1 MPGPNNPESTLDTT
15 LQLISLA
22 GAVALLLWGMHMVQ
36 TGIQRAFGSK
46 LRAVLARTLRRRF
59 SAVVSGAGITLL
71 LQSSTAT
78 GLLVTNLA
86 ANGMIEFIPAMAVML
101 GANIG
106 TALIVAILSFNVS
119 MLSAPLILLG
129 VVLFRSDRNPT
140 AHDLGRVFIGLGL
153 MLLALHQMLAVLGP
167 IEHSADVRTILGVL
181 EHLPA
186 IAILLGAVAA
196 WAVHASV
203 AVVLLVASFATY
215 GTISLETAGML
226 VLGANLGTAL
236 NPLFE
241 AAADNPM
248 ARRVPLA
255 NLGNRVVGIAIAWPL
270 MPWIVE
276 VMQWGGL
283 GRGTAT
289 ATMHLAFNL
298 ILAVVTLPLLGPI
311 ARLLQLLV
319 PDRTNED
326 DPAKPRHLDTSVLE
340 FPVVALGN
348 AAREALRLADA
359 LESMLEEARE
369 AVSSGNR
376 RRISATRERDDIL
389 DALNS
394 AIKAYLAKLDPDLL
408 SEDDRSRLN
417 QILVFASNM
426 EQAGDFISGSLLPH
440 ASKRFKRGLPVEER
454 QEQTLESL
462 IDRLIANTRLAA
474 SLFMTEDTPAARALA
489 EEKLAFR
496 KAEEKAT
503 AEHFSRMHGQSRAEV
518 QGDALHVDLVRD
530 LKLIN
535 SHIVAAAA
543 YPVLERSGE
552 LLKSRLAPHEP

>member
-1 MPGPNNPESTLDTT
+1 MGTT

-22 GAVALLLWGMHMVQ
+22 GAVALLLWAMHMVQ
-36 TGIQRAFGSK
+36 TGVQRAFGPR
-46 LRAVLARTLRRRF
+46 LRAVLARTLRRRL
-59 SAVVSGAGITLL
+59 SALVSGAGITLL

-86 ANGMIEFIPAMAVML
+86 ANGMIEFVPAMAIML

-119 MLSAPLILLG
+119 VLSAPLVLLG

-153 MLLALHQMLAVLGP
+153 MLLALHQMLAVLEP
-167 IEHSADVRTILGVL
+167 LEHSPDVRTILGVL
-181 EHLPA
+181 EHLPV
-186 IAILLGAVAA
+186 IAILLGAIAA

-215 GTISLETAGML
+215 GTISLTTAGLL

-241 AAADNPM
+241 ASADNPM
-248 ARRVPLA
+248 SRRVPLA

-270 MPWIVE
+270 MPWIVDWL
-276 VMQWGGL
+276 QWAGFS
-283 GRGTAT
+283 RGAAT
-289 ATMHLAFNL
+289 AAIHLGFNVV
-298 ILAVVTLPLLGPI
+298 LALATLPLLGPI
-311 ARLLQLLV
+311 ARLLNRLV
-319 PDRTNED
+319 PDRTDED

-348 AAREALRLADA
+348 AAREALSTGSRQ
-359 LESMLEEARE
+359 
-369 AVSSGNR
+369 
-376 RRISATRERDDIL
+376 RISATRQRDDIL

-408 SEDDRSRLN
+408 SEADRNRLN
-417 QILVFASNM
+417 QILVFAANM
-426 EQAGDFISGSLLPH
+426 EQAGDFVSGSLLPH
-440 ASKRFKRGLPVEER
+440 ASKRYKRGLPADER
-454 QEQTLESL
+454 QERTLEAL
-462 IDRLIANTRLAA
+462 MDRLIANTRLAA

-489 EEKLAFR
+489 NEKLAFR
-496 KAEEKAT
+496 KAEEDAA
-503 AEHFSRMHGQSRAEV
+503 AEHFSGMHGLSRAAV
-518 QGDALHVDLVRD
+518 QRDALHVDLVRD

-552 LLKSRLAPHEP
+552 LLKSRIAPSEP

>member
-1 MPGPNNPESTLDTT
+1 MGTT

-22 GAVALLLWGMHMVQ
+22 GAVALLLWAMHMVQ
-36 TGIQRAFGSK
+36 TGVQRAFGPR
-46 LRAVLARTLRRRF
+46 LRAVLARTLRRRL
-59 SAVVSGAGITLL
+59 SALVSGAGITLL

-86 ANGMIEFIPAMAVML
+86 ANGMIEFVPAMAIML

-119 MLSAPLILLG
+119 VLSAPLVLLG

-153 MLLALHQMLAVLGP
+153 MLLALHQMLAVLEP
-167 IEHSADVRTILGVL
+167 LEHSPDVRTILGVL
-181 EHLPA
+181 EHLPV
-186 IAILLGAVAA
+186 IAILLGAIAA

-215 GTISLETAGML
+215 GTISLTTAGLL

-241 AAADNPM
+241 ASADNPM
-248 ARRVPLA
+248 SRRVPLA

-270 MPWIVE
+270 MPWIVDWL
-276 VMQWGGL
+276 QWAGFS
-283 GRGTAT
+283 RGAAT
-289 ATMHLAFNL
+289 AAIHLGFNVV
-298 ILAVVTLPLLGPI
+298 LALATLPLLGPI
-311 ARLLQLLV
+311 ARLLNRLV
-319 PDRTNED
+319 PDRTDED

-359 LESMLEEARE
+359 LEAMLQEARE
-369 AVSSGNR
+369 ALSTGSR
-376 RRISATRERDDIL
+376 QRISATRQRDDIL

-408 SEDDRSRLN
+408 SEADRNRLN
-417 QILVFASNM
+417 QILVFAANM
-426 EQAGDFISGSLLPH
+426 EQAGDFVSGSLLPH
-440 ASKRFKRGLPVEER
+440 ASKRYKRGLPADER
-454 QEQTLESL
+454 QERTLEAL
-462 IDRLIANTRLAA
+462 MDRLIANTRLAA

-489 EEKLAFR
+489 NEKLAFR
-496 KAEEKAT
+496 KAEEDAA
-503 AEHFSRMHGQSRAEV
+503 AEHFSGMHGLSRAAV
-518 QGDALHVDLVRD
+518 QRDALHVDLVRD

-552 LLKSRLAPHEP
+552 LLKSRIAPSEP